1 MTAPREVLS
10 FLLSSVLL
18 RSEATRNNPLL
29 LDDKTLLQ
37 GATGFEP
44 VTDRTAADCSTT
56 ELYTLRGVQEYATF
70 PTQKGGAAPGLPGRS
85 PIPVLFWPK
94 RA

>member
-1 MTAPREVLS
+1 MYCDDQT
-10 FLLSSVLL
+10 
-18 RSEATRNNPLL
+18 TQNNPLL
-29 LDDKTLLQ
+29 DEKMLLQ

-56 ELYTLRGVQEYATF
+56 ELYTLPGVQEYATF

-85 PIPVLFWPK
+85 PIPVLFRPK

>member
-1 MTAPREVLS
+1 MTAPREMVS

-18 RSEATRNNPLL
+18 RSEATQNNTLI
-29 LDDKTLLQ
+29 DEKTLLQ

-56 ELYTLRGVQEYATF
+56 ELYTLRGIQEYATF